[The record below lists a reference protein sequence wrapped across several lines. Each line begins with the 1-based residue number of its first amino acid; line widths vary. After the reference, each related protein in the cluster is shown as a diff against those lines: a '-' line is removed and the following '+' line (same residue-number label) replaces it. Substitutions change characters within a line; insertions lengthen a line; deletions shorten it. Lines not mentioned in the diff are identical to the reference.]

1 MINMRNTSRNWP
13 WCPTFGFYLLKLCC
27 NSRLR
32 VQKNF
37 HWFQCWE
44 TICKDYRKQLRIIK
58 RRSWHISHS
67 PLSHHKGFYPA
78 YILVL
83 LVLFYATLAKNVSVQ
98 ILCMLNVWD
107 MISMF
112 RIVAMFVKHLHKNK
126 VSQIMCRYV
135 YDVSP
140 YKFHI
145 PRSNVSLIIAIRP
158 EAK

>member
-1 MINMRNTSRNWP
+1 
-13 WCPTFGFYLLKLCC
+13 
-27 NSRLR
+27 
-32 VQKNF
+32 
-37 HWFQCWE
+37 
-44 TICKDYRKQLRIIK
+44 
-58 RRSWHISHS
+58 
-67 PLSHHKGFYPA
+67 
-78 YILVL
+78 
-83 LVLFYATLAKNVSVQ
+83 
-98 ILCMLNVWD
+98 MLNVWD

-158 EAK
+158 EAKEEVTMVAILLFYILQKHFFKKKAAFF